1 MSRTQAVVWTDHQA
15 AQVLRLDAE
24 HVQEQKVRTHSHY
37 TRQHH
42 SGVRTEHE
50 FFGEVCSALG
60 GIDDVLVTGSRTAVA
75 DFRHYAEKHRPHVAE
90 RIAAYQI
97 VDHPTENQLIA
108 LARQYF
114 LELEA
119 KARD

>member
-1 MSRTQAVVWTDHQA
+1 MSRTQAVLWTDHRA

-24 HVQEQKVRTHSHY
+24 HVQEQKVRTHTHY

-50 FFGEVCSALG
+50 FFGEICSALG
-60 GIDDVLVTGSRTAVA
+60 DIDDVLVTGSRTAVA

-114 LELEA
+114 LELKT